1 MGRVKKHKLKRA
13 QVMTAAVS
21 KRWLDSSAVVAG
33 KPSPEAL
40 GKEKA
45 ASYKPRPVPQT
56 VQYDIK

>member
-1 MGRVKKHKLKRA
+1 MK
-13 QVMTAAVS
+13 AAVS

-45 ASYKPRPVPQT
+45 ASYSSLGLFLR
-56 VQYDIK
+56 QYNMTQINLAQVA